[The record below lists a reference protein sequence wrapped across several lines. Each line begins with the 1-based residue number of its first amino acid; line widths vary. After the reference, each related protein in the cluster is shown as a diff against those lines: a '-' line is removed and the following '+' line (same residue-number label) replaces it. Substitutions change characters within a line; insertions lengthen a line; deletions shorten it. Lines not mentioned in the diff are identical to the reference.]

1 MIGAATVPWCHN
13 RSVVTPCPR
22 VRFDERITS
31 PPLAASSVAM
41 RRLLALVLCLLLAST
56 LGLGSVAH
64 ANEPVTCVETAAA
77 LSIDH
82 AEGDGDQVPADSE
95 KGYPHHHGG
104 CHGHHVGVP
113 ITSDPLQHSVD
124 RRVQRLSWDHD
135 RTACAT
141 ADPALRPPQA

>member
-1 MIGAATVPWCHN
+1 
-13 RSVVTPCPR
+13 
-22 VRFDERITS
+22 
-31 PPLAASSVAM
+31 M

-64 ANEPVTCVETAAA
+64 ANEPVTCVETSAAS
-77 LSIDH
+77 SIDH
-82 AEGDGDQVPADSE
+82 SDGDGDQVPADSE

-113 ITSDPLQHSVD
+113 ITTNPVQYSADC
-124 RRVQRLSWDHD
+124 RVSPFAWDHD
-135 RTACAT
+135 RTAGAI